1 MLTLELLSPKPTT
14 TLLNTFLTFLTLTFA
29 KDFDILC
36 IIKNQAPIY
45 PPTYLSAKG
54 AYFDPSSQ
62 QSPENLEAR
71 PPSLSN
77 RVV

>member
-36 IIKNQAPIY
+36 TIKKQAPIH
-45 PPTYLSAKG
+45 PPT
-54 AYFDPSSQ
+54 SQ
-62 QSPENLEAR
+62 QKGPILAHLFSKDLENQEAR
-71 PPSLSN
+71 PSLGD
-77 RVV
+77 RV

>member
-36 IIKNQAPIY
+36 IKKNQAPIY

-54 AYFDPSSQ
+54 PI
-62 QSPENLEAR
+62 LTHL
-71 PPSLSN
+71 LSKVLKIK
-77 RVV
+77 RQGHQVSVIE

>member
-36 IIKNQAPIY
+36 IIKK
-45 PPTYLSAKG
+45 TRHLSTLLLLSKR

-62 QSPENLEAR
+62 QSPENQEAR

>member
-36 IIKNQAPIY
+36 ITKKTRHLSTLL
-45 PPTYLSAKG
+45 PT
-54 AYFDPSSQ
+54 SQ
-62 QSPENLEAR
+62 QKGQF
-71 PPSLSN
+71 
-77 RVV
+77 